1 MLRNN
6 LHYTIGA
13 YNESPEGTLS
23 TSGPALLAQTLAWA
37 VQNDIPFQDVIL
49 SLTKKGSGS
58 LKRTIFLLPM
68 SRRWERC
75 LTASYYDLIKGIP
88 LYKTLRYRFE
98 YFLPEYYLQA
108 VERAEKQGNLKTILP
123 AFAARVNLSSRTK
136 NFYRQALMFPF
147 LEVLIIFSQLS
158 VMVNLLLPRLNR
170 IFVDACNI
178 QAVIPANVIFIPLL
192 FLLWQIIFAFII
204 YSILWYLV
212 GRLFPRLRYYIL
224 MFLREIFVFIPPF
237 RRHIYDTAM
246 LDLSSSM
253 ASCLNAGQD
262 ITGAAEFSEKTSGN
276 FWMKRRLHRFIEK
289 VKKGENWLDAW
300 RSMNLKQNTGEL
312 FIRNSAASENPA
324 AGFDSLCNW
333 LYHNQIRRK
342 KNNAVWLT
350 VILTLINSTLV
361 FFVVVTVFRILIRI
375 IYAS

>member
-6 LHYTIGA
+6 LHYTVGA

-23 TSGPALLAQTLAWA
+23 ISGPALLAQTLAWA
-37 VQNDIPFQDVIL
+37 VQNDIPFQDVML
-49 SLTKKGSGS
+49 SLTQRGSGS

-75 LTASYYDLIKGIP
+75 LTASYYDLIKGVP
-88 LYKTLRYRFE
+88 LYKTLRHRFE

-158 VMVNLLLPRLNR
+158 VVMNLLLPRLNR
-170 IFVDACNI
+170 IFIDTCSI
-178 QAVIPANVIFIPLL
+178 QAIIPTDFVFIPPL
-192 FLLWQIIFAFII
+192 FLLWQIIFVFIL
-204 YSILWYLV
+204 YSILWYFV

-224 MFLREIFVFIPPF
+224 VFLREIFVFMPPF
-237 RRHIYDTAM
+237 RSYIYDMAM

-253 ASCLNAGQD
+253 ASCLDAGQD
-262 ITGAAEFSEKTSGN
+262 IIDAAEFSEKTSSN
-276 FWMKRRLHRFIEK
+276 FWMKRRLQCFIEK

-300 RSMNLKQNTGEL
+300 RSMDLKQNTGEL
-312 FIRNSAASENPA
+312 LIRNSAADENPV

-333 LYHNQIRRK
+333 LYHKQIRRK
-342 KNNAVWLT
+342 KNSAVWLT

-361 FFVVVTVFRILIRI
+361 FFVVVTVFKILIQI

>member
-6 LHYTIGA
+6 LHYTVGA

-37 VQNDIPFQDVIL
+37 VQNDIPFQDVML
-49 SLTKKGSGS
+49 SLSKNGSGS
-58 LKRTIFLLPM
+58 LKRIIFLLPM
-68 SRRWERC
+68 SRRWEHC
-75 LTASYYDLIKGIP
+75 LSASYYDLIKGVP
-88 LYKTLRYRFE
+88 LYKTLRRRFE

-147 LEVLIIFSQLS
+147 LEVLILFSQFS
-158 VMVNLLLPRLNR
+158 VIITFLLPHLNNLCYELGGHALGVVDN
-170 IFVDACNI
+170 IGFV
-178 QAVIPANVIFIPLL
+178 V
-192 FLLWQIIFAFII
+192 FLVFFWQIIFAFTL
-204 YSILWYLV
+204 YSILWYFV

-224 MFLREIFVFIPPF
+224 VFLREIFVFIPPF
-237 RRHIYDTAM
+237 RSYIYDMAM

-253 ASCLNAGQD
+253 ASCLDAGQD
-262 ITGAAEFSEKTSGN
+262 IIDAAKFSEKTSSN
-276 FWMKRRLHRFIEK
+276 FWMKRKLQPFIEK

-300 RSMNLKQNTGEL
+300 RDMDLKQNPAEL
-312 FIRNSAASENPA
+312 FIRNSAADENPA

-333 LYHNQIRRK
+333 LYHRQIRRK
-342 KNNAVWLT
+342 KNSAVWLT
-350 VILTLINSTLV
+350 VILTLINSALV
-361 FFVVVTVFRILIRI
+361 FFVVVTVFRILIKI
-375 IYAS
+375 IYVS